1 MRSLANKKMVNSK
14 FLFNKLIALSLS
26 AAALSVA
33 LQQQATA
40 QSVAANLN
48 NSAIA
53 RQQPKSEVKLP
64 NLGVPE
70 LPPLGEAFRYIPQ
83 PKAAE
88 NAIEEVR
95 LVLKLR
101 ERRVYVY
108 RKNKVQASFPVAVG
122 KDGWETPTGSFKVMQ
137 MIKDPVWEHPWT
149 GELVPAGPDN
159 PLGTRWIGF
168 WTDGKNVIGF
178 HGTPTP
184 ESIGRAASHGCVRM
198 FDKDAQALFEK
209 VEVGTP
215 VIVEK

>member
-1 MRSLANKKMVNSK
+1 MRILANKTMVNSK

-33 LQQQATA
+33 LQQQ
-40 QSVAANLN
+40 VAAELVANSS
-48 NSAIA
+48 NSATIA
-53 RQQPKSEVKLP
+53 QQRPKSDAKLP
-64 NLGVPE
+64 NLGTPE
-70 LPPLGEAFRYIPQ
+70 LPPLGEPSRYIPQ
-83 PKAAE
+83 PAV
-88 NAIEEVR
+88 NPIEEVR
-95 LVLKLR
+95 LVLRLR

-108 RKNKVQASFPVAVG
+108 RQNKVQASFQVAVG
-122 KDGWETPTGSFKVMQ
+122 KGGWETPTGNFKVTH

-178 HGTPTP
+178 HGTPNP

-215 VIVEK
+215 VIVEH

>member
-1 MRSLANKKMVNSK
+1 MANSK
-14 FLFNKLIALSLS
+14 FLFNKLIVLSLS

-40 QSVAANLN
+40 RPAANSSN
-48 NSAIA
+48 IAIA
-53 RQQPKSEVKLP
+53 PERPRSDAKLP

-70 LPPLGEAFRYIPQ
+70 LPPLGEPFRYLPQEPQ
-83 PKAAE
+83 PAV
-88 NAIEEVR
+88 NPIEEVR
-95 LVLKLR
+95 LVLRLR
-101 ERRVYVY
+101 QRRVYVY
-108 RKNKVQASFPVAVG
+108 RQNKLQASFPVAVG
-122 KDGWETPTGSFKVMQ
+122 KGGWETPTGSFKITH

-159 PLGTRWIGF
+159 PLGSRWIGF

-178 HGTPTP
+178 HGTPNP

>member
-1 MRSLANKKMVNSK
+1 MRILANKTMVNSK
-14 FLFNKLIALSLS
+14 FLLNKLIVLSLS

-33 LQQQATA
+33 LQQQVAA
-40 QSVAANLN
+40 ESVANSS

-53 RQQPKSEVKLP
+53 QQQKSEIKP
-64 NLGVPE
+64 SLGVPE
-70 LPPLGEAFRYIPQ
+70 LPPLGESFRYIPQ
-83 PKAAE
+83 EPKAPE
-88 NAIEEVR
+88 NLIEEVR
-95 LVLKLR
+95 LVLRLR

-108 RKNKVQASFPVAVG
+108 RKNKLQASFPVAVG
-122 KDGWETPTGSFKVMQ
+122 KGGWETPTGNFKITH

-149 GELVPAGPDN
+149 GELIPAGPDN
-159 PLGTRWIGF
+159 PLGSRWIGF

-178 HGTPTP
+178 HGTPNP